1 MDFEYTLVYVSGQQ
15 VQVCQDVLVAGPAD
29 IWCGGKNGT
38 VESIVL

>member
-1 MDFEYTLVYVSGQQ
+1 MNFEYTLVYGSGQQ
-15 VQVCQDVLVAGPAD
+15 VQVRQDILVAGLAD